1 MPFAAIWMDVEIIT
15 PIEVSQTKTNTT
27 LYHIDVESKQWYKW
41 AYFQNRSR
49 LTDLENKQ
57 TATKVE
63 DRGERQ
69 IIC

>member
-1 MPFAAIWMDVEIIT
+1 MDGCRD
-15 PIEVSQTKTNTT
+15 
-27 LYHIDVESKQWYKW
+27 YHTYTSKSDKDKYHVIHVESKQWYKW
-41 AYFQNRSR
+41 AYFKNRNR

-69 IIC
+69 IMC